1 MRNNEGGTIDLIEC
15 DNVLSYVDIMRDRG
29 VSLTGCKEY
38 RSASA
43 ALLSMFMADLL
54 PVRRKDANAMLT
66 RNDGN
71 I

>member
-1 MRNNEGGTIDLIEC
+1 MSCGEGKLESIEC

-43 ALLSMFMADLL
+43 ALLSMFMADLF
-54 PVRRKDANAMLT
+54 PVRRKNANVMSIT
-66 RNDGN
+66 NVVY

>member
-1 MRNNEGGTIDLIEC
+1 MRIYEGGTRDLIEC

-38 RSASA
+38 RNASA
-43 ALLSMFMADLL
+43 AHLSMFMADLF
-54 PVRRKDANAMLT
+54 PVRKKDANAMLMLS
-66 RNDGN
+66 DGC

>member
-1 MRNNEGGTIDLIEC
+1 MTEC

-38 RSASA
+38 QSASA
-43 ALLSMFMADLL
+43 SSLSMFMADLF
-54 PVRRKDANAMLT
+54 PVRKKDVNAMWKLS
-66 RNDGN
+66 DGY

>member
-1 MRNNEGGTIDLIEC
+1 MSCEEEKPDWIEC

-38 RSASA
+38 QSASA

-54 PVRRKDANAMLT
+54 LVRRKDVNVMWKPS
-66 RNDGN
+66 DGY

>member
-1 MRNNEGGTIDLIEC
+1 MRIYEGEMRDMIEC

-43 ALLSMFMADLL
+43 AHLSMFMADLF
-54 PVRRKDANAMLT
+54 PVRKKDANVMST
-66 RNDGN
+66 MVGEY

>member
-1 MRNNEGGTIDLIEC
+1 MIEC

-38 RSASA
+38 QSASA
-43 ALLSMFMADLL
+43 SSLSMYMAGLF
-54 PVRRKDANAMLT
+54 PVLKKPVKDMWT
-66 RNDGN
+66 RNVAY